1 VRWIIRSPRRP
12 SGENDR
18 TDRISGVSSGKLGP
32 PSLSNPP
39 VVTLELI
46 VNRHNLAPNVGHL
59 CVTSNLVLG
68 ELRHLGPKRP
78 LNGE

>member
-1 VRWIIRSPRRP
+1 
-12 SGENDR
+12 
-18 TDRISGVSSGKLGP
+18 
-32 PSLSNPP
+32 
-39 VVTLELI
+39 LI